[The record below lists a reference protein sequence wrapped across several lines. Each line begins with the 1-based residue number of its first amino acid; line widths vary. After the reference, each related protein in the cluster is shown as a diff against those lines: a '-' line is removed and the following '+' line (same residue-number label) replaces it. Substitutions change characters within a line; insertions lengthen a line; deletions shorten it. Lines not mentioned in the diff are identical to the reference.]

1 MERHFPRH
9 GSRSGGQRRRADA
22 RVLAALAA
30 PNGCRSGPGRC
41 PVTAVAWQQQVLLRQ
56 QVEEFLYTEAALLDA
71 WELGDWLLLFD
82 EDAKYEV
89 PCNDTPD
96 GDPARDLMLIDDNYT
111 RLAAR
116 VDRLNSRR
124 AHREYPHSRTNHQ
137 VFNVRVKD
145 GPGDDVSVTASFT
158 VWRFRMGRSNC
169 YVGRYRYRLRQGH
182 SGFRIAAKRVEL
194 DMTDLRSVGDVAII
208 L

>member
-1 MERHFPRH
+1 MT
-9 GSRSGGQRRRADA
+9 AM
-22 RVLAALAA
+22 A
-30 PNGCRSGPGRC
+30 PSKQAIP
-41 PVTAVAWQQQVLLRQ
+41 RQ

-71 WELGDWLLLFD
+71 WQLGHWLLLFD

-89 PCNDTPD
+89 PCNDALD
-96 GDPARDLMLIDDNYT
+96 GDPARDLMLIDDNYA
-111 RLAAR
+111 RLASR

-137 VFNVRVKD
+137 VFNVRVQD
-145 GPGDDVSVTASFT
+145 LPADELSVNASFT
-158 VWRFRMGRSNC
+158 VWRFRAGRTSC
-169 YVGRYRYRLRQGH
+169 YVGQYHYRLRRSAG
-182 SGFRIAAKRVEL
+182 GFRIAAKRAEL